1 MRDRPSVTARA
12 VALARAHLARP
23 QTPTGDPAAEDRL
36 NASLPRPVWWPIFG
50 GAWRRRIAARTPFFD
65 DATLT
70 AIDAGVTQV
79 VILGA
84 GYDARALRFAHPDV
98 TFFEVDH
105 PATQTDKRRRLA
117 ALGIATGAS
126 VYVPHDITH
135 GDLPGALSAAG
146 YARDR
151 ASLFICEGLLL
162 YLTTPVIEGLL
173 RDVRASAPPGSQLA
187 LSAREQPTSTSAIAS
202 FRQEGQRVLLAM
214 VGEPRR
220 SLLGASQLDA
230 LFERTGWRS
239 IQYPSAAAPHD
250 ELRGTLVLAQ

>member
-1 MRDRPSVTARA
+1 
-12 VALARAHLARP
+12 
-23 QTPTGDPAAEDRL
+23 
-36 NASLPRPVWWPIFG
+36 VWWPIFG

-65 DATLT
+65 NVTLT
-70 AIDAGVTQV
+70 AIDAGITQV

-84 GYDARALRFAHPDV
+84 GYDARALRFAHPNV

-117 ALGIATGAS
+117 TLGIATGAT
-126 VYVPHDITH
+126 VCVPHDIAH
-135 GDLPGALSAAG
+135 GDLPGTLSAAG

-162 YLTTPVIEGLL
+162 YLTTPAIEGLL

-187 LSAREQPTSTSAIAS
+187 LSAREQHTNTSVIAS
-202 FRQEGQRVLLAM
+202 LRQEGQRVLLAM

-220 SLLGASQLDA
+220 SLLDAGQLDA
-230 LFERTGWRS
+230 LLEQTGWKT
-239 IQYPSAAAPHD
+239 IQQPSAAGPHD
-250 ELRGTLVLAQ
+250 ELRGTLVLAE